1 LRQSKLSEETRK
13 LQFTGGSTYIISLPK
28 RWIDQNQLKKGSV
41 IKLLE
46 EEDGLLSIIPNDT
59 ALQQERDEAV
69 IKVNPKDSPE
79 LVIRKTV
86 STYLVGY
93 NMIRI
98 KAEKQKQLSTK
109 QRHELKNFS
118 RHMLVGTEIVID
130 TPQELTLQVLLS
142 YPELSVQSALRRM
155 SIITASMQRDAIT
168 ALKGLDSQHAKEV
181 LTTDNEVD
189 RFNLYIVRQLK
200 TAIQNPRIIKEIGL
214 KNARDCLGYRLV
226 TKSVERTADH
236 AARIADNVLLI
247 KNKLEPE
254 TSEKLEKM
262 SVLAVSM
269 FETAIEALFRQDYAL
284 AESIVEKTNDIISM
298 EKEAVVSSQKIDV
311 EDAPHL
317 RLIIESIRRTAE
329 YASDIAEVV
338 LNLTVESIIS

>member
-1 LRQSKLSEETRK
+1 LRQSKLAEETRK

-41 IKLLE
+41 IRLRE
-46 EEDGLLSIIPNDT
+46 EEGGLLSIIPTDT
-59 ALQQERDEAV
+59 AIQQRPEEAS
-69 IKVNPKDSPE
+69 IKVEANDPPDA
-79 LVIRKTV
+79 VIRKTV

-93 NMIRI
+93 NIIHI
-98 KAEKQKQLSTK
+98 KGESKKQLSTK
-109 QRHELKNFS
+109 QRREIKTFS
-118 RHMLVGTEIVID
+118 RNMLVGTEIVID

-168 ALKGLDSQHAKEV
+168 ALKGLDRQHAKEV
-181 LTTDNEVD
+181 LITDNEVD
-189 RFNLYIVRQLK
+189 RFNLYIIRQLK

-214 KNARDCLGYRLV
+214 KNARNCLGYRLI
-226 TKSVERTADH
+226 TKAVERTADH
-236 AARIADNVLLI
+236 AASIADNVLLI

-254 TSEKLEKM
+254 TIEKLEKM
-262 SVLAVSM
+262 SKLAVSM
-269 FETAIEALFRQDYAL
+269 FENAIEALFRQDYAL
-284 AESIVEKTNDIISM
+284 AESIVEKTKDISSM
-298 EKEAVVSSQKIDV
+298 EKEAVVSSQRIDV
-311 EDAPHL
+311 EDAPYL

-338 LNLTVESIIS
+338 LNLTVESILL